1 MMIQRITEHLRQQRR
16 ASLHDMA
23 LSLKASPD
31 ALRGMLAV
39 LEKKGRVRR
48 VPAGTACAGG
58 CAACKPET
66 IELYDW
72 VEHH

>member
-48 VPAGTACAGG
+48 VPA
-58 CAACKPET
+58 CKPET